1 MMNLAYAVPDRE
13 LEPRELT
20 PAQERA
26 IDIEVRTRRAA
37 LRHGILNYDG
47 AAMDGFIS
55 DRVDTL
61 PDLVRTILIYFRDTM
76 PSDDIK
82 AYRYEQVRMY
92 IDREISAYLDD
103 AVGELETA

>member
-1 MMNLAYAVPDRE
+1 MSLQAYAIPDRE
-13 LEPRELT
+13 LDPPELT

-26 IDIEVRTRRAA
+26 IDIELRTRRKA
-37 LRHGILNYDG
+37 LRHAILNYDG
-47 AAMDGFIS
+47 AAIDAFID

-61 PDLVRTILIYFRDTM
+61 PDLVKTILLYFRDGA
-76 PSDDIK
+76 SESVA
-82 AYRYEQVRMY
+82 AYRYDQVKRF